1 MKTPKRKSKKN
12 KDTPAD
18 DVGDAAL
25 WQAVTSTVEPLPG
38 RDLPLADIGAT
49 PPPPAPQKIRA
60 IIPPA
65 PPPKIPLPELAHG
78 QQPGLDKS
86 TAKRLRRGK
95 VQIKA
100 RLDLHGM
107 TQDEARPALEDFIE
121 RAWAAGKRE
130 VLVITGKGTR
140 ADGSM
145 GVLRQAVPRWLN
157 DPVNRNRVTAFTHA
171 APKDGGVGAL
181 YVRIKRRATP

>member
-1 MKTPKRKSKKN
+1 MKTPKHKSKKK
-12 KDTPAD
+12 KDTPED

-25 WQAVTSTVEPLPG
+25 WQSVVSTVEPLQG

-49 PPPPAPQKIRA
+49 PPPPKPQKRQA

-65 PPPKIPLPELAHG
+65 PPPKIPLPELSHG

-95 VQIKA
+95 AQIQA

-140 ADGSM
+140 ADGSV

-171 APKDGGVGAL
+171 ATKDGGEGAL
-181 YVRIKRRATP
+181 YVRIKKRNA